1 MLKSNTRL
9 SAVDAPSNNNSPLCS
24 FHLFFTSDQALH
36 AAKKATNWLA
46 LRGLRKGLCCT
57 KTRTS
62 GEIQQQQ
69 QRKSKSQCTF
79 LGLAVTFLS
88 INILIFCVLD
98 WDYWSMFQLQ
108 AHMEL
113 SLMHIRSHAY
123 NHSTRQ
129 NLEQICIF
137 CPL

>member
-1 MLKSNTRL
+1 MSFIIPTEVVTCYSESKSNPRL
-9 SAVDAPSNNNSPLCS
+9 SAVDAPSNNSSSPL
-24 FHLFFTSDQALH
+24 TSDGGLH

-62 GEIQQQQ
+62 GERQQ

-88 INILIFCVLD
+88 INII
-98 WDYWSMFQLQ
+98 
-108 AHMEL
+108 
-113 SLMHIRSHAY
+113 Y
-123 NHSTRQ
+123 N
-129 NLEQICIF
+129 NIIY
-137 CPL
+137 